1 MHVSPPMQKPSTSRL
16 LQIVASLIAHRELI
30 WAMTKREIV
39 GRYRGS
45 ILGVAWSFFHP
56 ILMLTV
62 YTFVFSV
69 AFKARWAGGSES
81 KTEFA
86 LLLFTGMIIHG
97 LFAECVAR
105 APALILGNVNYV
117 KKVVF
122 PLEIL
127 PCVALGAALFHMAIS
142 IGVLFA
148 FYVVINHNIQWTVI
162 FLPLIIAPLI
172 IFTLGVSWFLASLGV
187 FLRDTG
193 QIIGVVLTMMMF
205 VSPVFYPVSALPEK
219 YQIFIMLNPLTFIME
234 QARDV
239 VIWGKFPNWYG
250 LIIYTT
256 ASLVVATLGF
266 AWFQKTRK
274 GFADVL

>member
-1 MHVSPPMQKPSTSRL
+1 MRVNPPVQKPSTFRL

-45 ILGVAWSFFHP
+45 IMGVAWSFFHP
-56 ILMLTV
+56 ILMLAV

-69 AFKARWAGGSES
+69 AFKARWAGGSDS

-86 LLLFTGMIIHG
+86 LILFTGMIIHG
-97 LFAECVAR
+97 LFAECVSR
-105 APALILGNVNYV
+105 APGLILGNVNYV
-117 KKVVF
+117 KKVIF
-122 PLEIL
+122 PLEVL
-127 PCVALGAALFHMAIS
+127 PCIALGAALFHTTIS
-142 IGVLFA
+142 IGVLLT
-148 FYVVINHNIQWTVI
+148 FYVIINHSLQWTVI
-162 FLPLIIAPLI
+162 FLPLVIAPLI

-193 QIIGVVLTMMMF
+193 QIIGVVLTIMMF
-205 VSPVFYPVSALPEK
+205 VSPVFFPVSALPEK

-239 VIWGKFPNWYG
+239 VIWGKLPNWFG
-250 LIIYTT
+250 LMIYTI

-266 AWFQKTRK
+266 AWFQNTRK

>member
-142 IGVLFA
+142 IGVLLA
-148 FYVVINHNIQWTVI
+148 FYVVINHSIQWTVI
-162 FLPLIIAPLI
+162 FLPLVIAPLI
-172 IFTLGVSWFLASLGV
+172 IVTLGVSWFLASLGV

-205 VSPVFYPVSALPEK
+205 VSPVFYPVSALPEN

-239 VIWGKFPNWYG
+239 VIWGKLPNWYG
-250 LIIYTT
+250 LLIYTG
-256 ASLVVATLGF
+256 ASLVVAKLGF

-274 GFADVL
+274 WFADVL